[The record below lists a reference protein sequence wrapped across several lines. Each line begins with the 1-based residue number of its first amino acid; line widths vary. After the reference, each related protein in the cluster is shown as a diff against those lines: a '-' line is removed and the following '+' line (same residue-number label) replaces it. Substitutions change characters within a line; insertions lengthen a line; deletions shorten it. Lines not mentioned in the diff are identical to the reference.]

1 LPVFEPPVIE
11 RAFELNKKRIINN
24 YNMARIKA
32 DKRTLIRWKIYIDRA
47 KMYVGYIQ
55 FLMIAFVL
63 LEAYKE
69 SSLGKLIFDHML
81 ISIPIIFF
89 IFILLSLIIGRID
102 TLLGLREEELRNS
115 STSNPVMREILK
127 NVEEIKNELQEMKSN
142 ANK

>member
-1 LPVFEPPVIE
+1 
-11 RAFELNKKRIINN
+11 
-24 YNMARIKA
+24 MAKIKA
-32 DKRTLIRWKIYIDRA
+32 DRKTLIRWKIYIDRA

-69 SSLGKLIFDHML
+69 SYLGKLIFDNMI

-89 IFILLSLIIGRID
+89 IFIILSLIIGRVD

-115 STSNPVMREILK
+115 SSSNPVMRDILK
-127 NVEEIKNELQEMKSN
+127 NMEEIKKELEELKLKGDK
-142 ANK
+142 NK

>member
-1 LPVFEPPVIE
+1 
-11 RAFELNKKRIINN
+11 
-24 YNMARIKA
+24 MARIKA

-69 SSLGKLIFDHML
+69 STLGKLIFDHML